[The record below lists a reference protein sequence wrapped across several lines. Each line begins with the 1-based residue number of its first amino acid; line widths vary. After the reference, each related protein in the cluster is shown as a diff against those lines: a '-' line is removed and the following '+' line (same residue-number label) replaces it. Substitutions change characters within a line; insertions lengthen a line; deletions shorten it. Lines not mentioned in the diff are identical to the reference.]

1 MLHEVL
7 QETCSEECF
16 NTHRLRND
24 QTTHNPEEGKMKVS
38 ILITNHY
45 LGCTEATHEDHNNC
59 DVLTQECCI
68 GDPSPHLRLAAI
80 ARGEKRKHGI
90 KISDLT
96 LEEVKALAEEC
107 NEQIYFTS
115 STHLDDGFSST
126 RHIHYAL
133 KRLHNRLTNLQKA
146 MGETK

>member
-1 MLHEVL
+1 
-7 QETCSEECF
+7 
-16 NTHRLRND
+16 
-24 QTTHNPEEGKMKVS
+24 MKAS

-45 LGCTEATHEDHNNC
+45 LGCTEATHEDHNDC
-59 DVLTQECCI
+59 DVLTQECRI

-80 ARGEKRKHGI
+80 RRGEKRKHGI

-107 NEQIYFTS
+107 NWQIYFTS
-115 STHLDDGFSST
+115 STHLDGGEFSST

-133 KRLHNRLTNLQKA
+133 KRLHVRLINLQKEMEA
-146 MGETK
+146 

>member
-1 MLHEVL
+1 
-7 QETCSEECF
+7 
-16 NTHRLRND
+16 
-24 QTTHNPEEGKMKVS
+24 MKTS

-45 LGCTEATHEDHNNC
+45 LGCTEATHEDHNDC
-59 DVLTQECCI
+59 DVQTQECRI

-96 LEEVKALAEEC
+96 LEEVKALADEC

-115 STHLDDGFSST
+115 QQHLDDGFSYT
-126 RHIHYAL
+126 RHIHYSL
-133 KRLHNRLTNLQKA
+133 KRLYERLINLQKE
-146 MGETK
+146 MDVG

>member
-1 MLHEVL
+1 
-7 QETCSEECF
+7 
-16 NTHRLRND
+16 
-24 QTTHNPEEGKMKVS
+24 MKAS

-59 DVLTQECCI
+59 DVLTQECRI

-96 LEEVKALAEEC
+96 LDEVKGLVYDCEW
-107 NEQIYFTS
+107 QMYFTS
-115 STHLDDGFSST
+115 PAHLQEDFKYT

-133 KRLHNRLTNLQKA
+133 KRLYVRLINLQKEMEA
-146 MGETK
+146 